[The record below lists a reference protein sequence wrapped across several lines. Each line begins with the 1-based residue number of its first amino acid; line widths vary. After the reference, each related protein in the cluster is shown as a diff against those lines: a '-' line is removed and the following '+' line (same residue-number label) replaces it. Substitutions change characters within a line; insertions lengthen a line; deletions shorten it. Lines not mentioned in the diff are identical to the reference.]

1 MTTLPFARKDL
12 LAENQ
17 KFPDR
22 GCSLAPRCL
31 KCPLKRCRYD
41 KAPVL
46 FSSRAERWAFIWDLH
61 KKGMPRYEIRRQLK
75 VSEQTVYRAIRAS
88 GFMADRKENGDLL
101 FDKPGKPVSELRSFI
116 HARKRPW
123 PVIPGNRRRDE

>member
-17 KFPDR
+17 PFPDR

-41 KAPVL
+41 GADAQYQH
-46 FSSRAERWAFIWDLH
+46 RADRWLFIWDLH
-61 KKGMPRYEIRRQLK
+61 KKGMPHENICSQLK
-75 VSEQTVYRAIRAS
+75 VSQRTVYRAIRA
-88 GFMADRKENGDLL
+88 GGIMPTLAPNNYLMLDT
-101 FDKPGKPVSELRSFI
+101 PGKPVSELQDFI

-123 PVIPGNRRRDE
+123 PVIPGNRKT